1 MKIRFS
7 KLAQVEYNEI
17 VIHLFD
23 AFGIEKAEK
32 FELQFKNNLKQ
43 LKQFPYSFS
52 HFFETDKRKFM
63 VNPYITVV
71 YNINEELDYI
81 EILTFW
87 LNRSDPQTLLKYLE

>member
-17 VIHLFD
+17 VIHLFN

-71 YNINEELDYI
+71 YNINEEHDYI
-81 EILTFW
+81 ENLTFW
-87 LNRSDPQTLLKYLE
+87 LNGSDPQTLLKYLE

>member
-52 HFFETDKRKFM
+52 HFFEKGK
-63 VNPYITVV
+63 
-71 YNINEELDYI
+71 
-81 EILTFW
+81 
-87 LNRSDPQTLLKYLE
+87 